1 MQKIFTRTRKLPAV
15 AAVMTA
21 SLVLAGC
28 AADTTPDGAADST
41 SPANDAPLTILSQ
54 WGASDAEGLVLAETI
69 AAYEL
74 ETGRTV
80 ELTVVA
86 GEGSDAKRTFEATV
100 LAGSESD
107 LVFTNMYSSTV
118 NWVDDGATVAVDEY
132 VTAWGLDSVIQ
143 PSALD
148 VWRGAD
154 GAIRGFPFSGL
165 QWPVWYNTE
174 LLEQAGVAG
183 VPETTDELIAAANK
197 LSAADIQPFAI
208 GGNDWSGTKLF
219 MQMVQNY
226 LDDDASKELLT
237 NGGYCANPAAM
248 KGVDLVIDLVNQG
261 VFLEDSQGLSY
272 DQMVAS
278 YTTGQAAIMYTGQWA
293 FAAVSEEIV
302 SATQFG
308 GFPISSDSVWAK
320 PTAYNSQNGVGISIS
335 QNGVKNIGAVEEFVK
350 FMFQKS
356 TVSNF
361 AVNANVIP
369 VVNPANVDATGAD
382 ELFIQSVTT
391 LPALVDYIPMPDDY
405 VPGPVINALNA
416 AVSLAFTKGNDSQTV
431 CSALDAVYNSAK

>member
-1 MQKIFTRTRKLPAV
+1 MQKIFTRTRKLLAV
-15 AAVMTA
+15 SAVMTA
-21 SLVLAGC
+21 SMVLTGC
-28 AADTTPDGAADST
+28 AAETATDGAASA
-41 SPANDAPLTILSQ
+41 PAANDAPLTILSQ

-69 AAYEL
+69 AAFEL

-100 LAGSESD
+100 LAGSEPD
-107 LVFTNMYSSTV
+107 LIFTNMYSSTV
-118 NWVDDGATVAVDEY
+118 SWVDDGATVAVDQY
-132 VTAWGLDSVIQ
+132 LTAWGLDSVIQ

-148 VWRGAD
+148 VWRGSD
-154 GAIRGFPFSGL
+154 GAIRGFPYSGL
-165 QWPVWYNTE
+165 QWPVWYNTN
-174 LLEQAGVAG
+174 LLEQAGVAT
-183 VPETTDELIAAANK
+183 VPKTTDELIASVKK
-197 LSAADIQPFAI
+197 LSAANIQPFAI

-248 KGVDLVIDLVNQG
+248 KGVDLVIDLVNQD

-293 FAAVSEEIV
+293 FAAVPEEIISV
-302 SATQFG
+302 TEFG
-308 GFPISSDSVWAK
+308 GFPISSDSVWSK

-335 QNGVKNIGAVEEFVK
+335 QNGVKNIAAVEEFVK

-369 VVNPANVDATGAD
+369 VVTPTGVDATGAD
-382 ELFIQSVTT
+382 TLFVQSVTS
-391 LPALVDYIPMPDDY
+391 LPEIVSYIPMPDDY
-405 VPGPVINALNA
+405 VPGAVINALNG
-416 AVSLAFTKGNDSQTV
+416 AVSLAFTKGNDRLTV